1 MTADAEWRGTVGN
14 RRIGEPFKPGPNP
27 MLTIPGLE
35 RDSILPDSCHCCHLG
50 WGIDFAASGLVLLC
64 KRMYFNNGTLNQT
77 LHYAYKKFLKWCDA
91 NGKTTGIDWWSVK
104 KLDMKTSLELSFS
117 LPRFSV
123 LLYTSKKGF
132 LFVQPLKHVSVTC
145 SPLGTMIGQ
154 HHWGVVPKPMILHWS
169 CNGWKR
175 APWPKSLWFV

>member
-1 MTADAEWRGTVGN
+1 MKISIGHSSTSATLFNEKSSEATRLNCGFNCLEKCHLCNASDWHVVTADAEWRGTVGN

-64 KRMYFNNGTLNQT
+64 KRMYFNNGTLNQA

-123 LLYTSKKGF
+123 
-132 LFVQPLKHVSVTC
+132 
-145 SPLGTMIGQ
+145 
-154 HHWGVVPKPMILHWS
+154 
-169 CNGWKR
+169 
-175 APWPKSLWFV
+175 